1 MAERRPVVAIPPSY
15 NKNEDLETDST
26 KSYLNYLKQNGAEC
40 VMTTAGTSQFN
51 LLNTEEVHTLN
62 EAVSSFEGQKI
73 LGVPALPIRHTVD
86 FIKQA
91 KDTYL
96 DENSSLMVLYPDRY
110 YYDSVLERFLE
121 TVTDHTDKVYLH
133 TPKMRNGKGG
143 DYEYS
148 SRLISCM
155 FTWGLAGIKEEN
167 SSLQQSYDFVR
178 NLPEDL
184 DVIVAGGSM
193 RRFQFLESAG
203 ANSFLA
209 GIGNLF
215 PDIENKFLSSQEDRQ
230 QALDIESKFF
240 DVTSKIGWHPA
251 LRSSLKE
258 MGLTCFYNRQ
268 PWPELSHVE
277 FLELATVIKEVQ
289 SYE

>member
-26 KSYLNYLKQNGAEC
+26 KSYLNYLKENGAEC

-51 LLNTEEVHTLN
+51 LLSTEEVHTLN

-73 LGVPALPIRHTVD
+73 LGVPALSLRHTID
-86 FIKQA
+86 FIKKA

-96 DENSSLMVLYPDRY
+96 DENSSLMVLYADRY
-110 YYDSVLERFLE
+110 YYDSVLESFLE
-121 TVTDHTDKVYLH
+121 RVTDHTDKVYLH

-178 NLPEDL
+178 KLPEHL

-215 PDIENKFLSSQEDRQ
+215 PNIENRFLSSQQDRQ
-230 QALDIESKFF
+230 QMLDIESKFF

-251 LRSSLKE
+251 LRTSLRE
-258 MGLTCFYNRQ
+258 MNLTCFYDRE
-268 PWPELSHVE
+268 PWPQVSHVDY
-277 FLELATVIKEVQ
+277 LELKKVIEEVQ

>member
-1 MAERRPVVAIPPSY
+1 MAEKRPVVAIPPSY

-26 KSYLNYLKQNGAEC
+26 KSYLNYLKENGAEC

-51 LLNTEEVHTLN
+51 LLSTEEVHTLN

-73 LGVPALPIRHTVD
+73 LGVPALSLRHTID
-86 FIKQA
+86 FIKKA

-96 DENSSLMVLYPDRY
+96 DENSSLMVLYADRY
-110 YYDSVLERFLE
+110 YYDSVLESFLE
-121 TVTDHTDKVYLH
+121 RVTDHTDKVYLH
-133 TPKMRNGKGG
+133 TPKIRNGKGG

-178 NLPEDL
+178 ELPEHL

-215 PDIENKFLSSQEDRQ
+215 PNIENRFLSSQQDRQ
-230 QALDIESKFF
+230 QMLDIESKFF

-251 LRSSLKE
+251 LRASLKE
-258 MGLTCFYNRQ
+258 LGLTCFYNRQ

>member
-1 MAERRPVVAIPPSY
+1 MAKRRPVVAIPPSY

-51 LLNTEEVHTLN
+51 LLSTEEIHTLN
-62 EAVSSFEGQKI
+62 KAVSSFEGQKV
-73 LGVPALPIRHTVD
+73 LGVPALSLRHTIE
-86 FIKQA
+86 FIKRA
-91 KDTYL
+91 KGDYL
-96 DENSSLMVLYPDRY
+96 DEDSNLMVLYPDRY
-110 YYDSVLERFLE
+110 YYDSVLESFLE
-121 TVTDHTDKVYLH
+121 AVTDHTDKVYLH

-148 SRLISCM
+148 SRIISSM

-178 NLPEDL
+178 GLPEGL

-209 GIGNLF
+209 GLGNLF
-215 PDIENKFLSSQEDRQ
+215 PNMENKFLSSQEDRQ
-230 QALDIESKFF
+230 QALDTESKFF

-251 LRSSLKE
+251 LRASLKE
-258 MGLTCFYNRQ
+258 LGITCFYNRQ

-277 FLELATVIKEVQ
+277 FLELATVIKEVR

>member
-15 NKNEDLETDST
+15 NRNEDLETDST
-26 KSYLNYLKQNGAEC
+26 KSYLNYLKENGAEC

-51 LLNTEEVHTLN
+51 LLSTEEVHTLN

-73 LGVPALPIRHTVD
+73 LGVPALSLKHTID
-86 FIKQA
+86 FIKRA
-91 KDTYL
+91 SESYL
-96 DENSSLMVLYPDRY
+96 DENSKLMVLYPDRY
-110 YYDSVLERFLE
+110 YYDDVLEDFIQ
-121 TVTDHTDKVYLH
+121 TITSHTYEIYLH
-133 TPKMRNGKGG
+133 TPKMRNGIGG

-148 SRLISCM
+148 SMLISNM
-155 FTWGLAGIKEEN
+155 SIYGLAGIKEEN

-178 NLPEDL
+178 NLPKNL

-215 PDIENKFLSSQEDRQ
+215 PNIENRFLSSQQDRQ
-230 QALDIESKFF
+230 QMLDIESKFF

-251 LRSSLKE
+251 LRTSLRE
-258 MGLTCFYNRQ
+258 MNLTCFYDRE
-268 PWPELSHVE
+268 PWPQVSHVDY
-277 FLELATVIKEVQ
+277 LELKKVIEEVQ

>member
-15 NKNEDLETDST
+15 SKHEDLETDST
-26 KSYLNYLKQNGAEC
+26 KNYLSYLEENGAKC

-51 LLNTEEVHTLN
+51 LLSTEEVHQLN
-62 EAVSSFEGQKI
+62 QGVSEFNGQKI
-73 LGVPALPIRHTVD
+73 LGVPALSLRHTID
-86 FIKQA
+86 FVKQA
-91 KDTYL
+91 RDSYL
-96 DENSSLMVLYPDRY
+96 DEDSSLMVLYPDRY
-110 YYDSVLERFLE
+110 YYDHVLESFIE
-121 TVTDHTDKVYLH
+121 KVTDHTDKVYLH
-133 TPKMRNGKGG
+133 TPKMRKGKGG
-143 DYEYS
+143 DYEYQS
-148 SRLISCM
+148 NVVSDMLK
-155 FTWGLAGIKEEN
+155 WGLTGIKEEN
-167 SSLQQSYDFVR
+167 SNLQQSYDFVR
-178 NLPEDL
+178 DLPVDL

-203 ANSFLA
+203 ANSFLS

-215 PDIENKFLSSQEDRQ
+215 PRIENGFLSSGDERQ
-230 QALDIESKFF
+230 KALDIESEFF
-240 DVTSKIGWHPA
+240 DVTSKVGWHPA

-277 FLELATVIKEVQ
+277 FLELATIIKEVQ

>member
-1 MAERRPVVAIPPSY
+1 MVKKRPVVAIPPSY
-15 NKNEDLETDST
+15 SKNEDLETDST
-26 KSYLNYLKQNGAEC
+26 KSYLNYLKENGAEC

-51 LLNTEEVHTLN
+51 ILSTEEVHTLN

-96 DENSSLMVLYPDRY
+96 DENSSLMVLYADRY

-133 TPKMRNGKGG
+133 APKMRNGKGG

-178 NLPEDL
+178 SLPDDL

-215 PDIENKFLSSQEDRQ
+215 PNIENRFLSSQEDRQ
-230 QALDIESKFF
+230 QMLDIESKFF

-251 LRSSLKE
+251 LRASLKE
-258 MGLTCFYNRQ
+258 LGLTCFYSRQ